1 MSPQRERGQ
10 DLDELDLLLSDPDLL
25 GDDEEI
31 ELGGDAAGARASRAM
46 VRAVVQSSPTL
57 SESVRDARA
66 ACQTALDAL
75 HRAQR
80 EVDGAAAD
88 EATLNLLAWLACMDE
103 LVRFADGVG
112 AVLGD

>member
-1 MSPQRERGQ
+1 MSPPRDRSPE
-10 DLDELDLLLSDPDLL
+10 LDDLDLLLSDPDLL

-46 VRAVVQSSPTL
+46 VRAVVQASPSL

-66 ACQTALDAL
+66 ACRTALDAL
-75 HRAQR
+75 RRAQR

-88 EATLNLLAWLACMDE
+88 EATLELQAWLACMDE